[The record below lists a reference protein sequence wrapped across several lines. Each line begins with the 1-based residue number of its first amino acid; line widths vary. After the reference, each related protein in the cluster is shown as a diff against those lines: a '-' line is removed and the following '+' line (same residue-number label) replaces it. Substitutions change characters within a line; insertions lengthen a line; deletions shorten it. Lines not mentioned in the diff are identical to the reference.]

1 MLWEQHDAYRAA
13 AIAFR
18 LKPEA
23 TQRIGAT
30 AEAFRLKPEATLLE
44 RVASGFSRKDA

>member
-23 TQRIGAT
+23 T
-30 AEAFRLKPEATLLE
+30 LLE